1 MNKLEKFCIKWLND
15 NYNHMEPFIMKEY
28 PDYIF
33 HMKDG
38 KCILQYNKKNGYV
51 YVSYKEIWKFFES
64 YFCMSNEQ
72 IKDITKIWVEEHY
85 KVGVTTTCFQYDQ
98 SHSTVEEHYK
108 VGITTSG
115 RSMSLPF
122 YKVDEQYKM
131 EVKSTQEFGWR
142 LQKEVDEQYKMGVTK
157 TTTLDKTQQEYS
169 VEKQYKMGVT
179 STSYFREL
187 YTTSVDEQYTVGIT
201 STMADYREIT
211 SQVEEQYKEI
221 QTTNNQLEFYS
232 EKDVEELY
240 ESHTNIN

>member
-1 MNKLEKFCIKWLND
+1 MTKIEKLCIKWLNE
-15 NYNHMEPFIMKEY
+15 NYNPMEPFIMKEY

-51 YVSYKEIWKFFES
+51 YVSYSEIWKFFEL
-64 YFCMSNEQ
+64 YFSMSNEQ

-85 KVGVTTTCFQYDQ
+85 KVGITTEWLKWITLMER
-98 SHSTVEEHYK
+98 VEEHYKVGVTKTGKYKLFQNGLVEEQYK

-169 VEKQYKMGVT
+169 VEKHYKMGVK
-179 STSYFREL
+179 STM
-187 YTTSVDEQYTVGIT
+187 VDYKGIT
-201 STMADYREIT
+201 N
-211 SQVEEQYKEI
+211 QVEEQYKQI
-221 QTTNNQLEFYS
+221 
-232 EKDVEELY
+232 
-240 ESHTNIN
+240 

>member
-1 MNKLEKFCIKWLND
+1 MTKIEKLCIKWLND

-51 YVSYKEIWKFFES
+51 YVSYKEIWKFFEL
-64 YFCMSNEQ
+64 YFSMSNQQ

-108 VGITTSG
+108 VGVTTTNPNLSM
-115 RSMSLPF
+115 RSTKVEEH
-122 YKVDEQYKM
+122 YKVGVTKTGKYKLFQNGLVEEHYKM
-131 EVKSTQEFGWR
+131 GVKSTQEFGWR
-142 LQKEVDEQYKMGVTK
+142 LQEQVDEQYKMGVTK

-169 VEKQYKMGVT
+169 VEKHYKMGVK
-179 STSYFREL
+179 
-187 YTTSVDEQYTVGIT
+187 
-201 STMADYREIT
+201 STMVDYKEIT
-211 SQVEEQYKEI
+211 NQVEEQYEVGVKI
-221 QTTNNQLEFYS
+221 TTTPLSSIY
-232 EKDVEELY
+232 KVEEQY
-240 ESHTNIN
+240 KQI